1 MPHTITIAFDDERM
15 IVSKEM
21 VSVLAACVMLT
32 MILWWL
38 STYSNR
44 AELPSGRVRECF
56 GGEADKQLIR
66 PLHAPLPR
74 RPAGFSRGDAFVLD
88 RARHAG
94 VLPEVD
100 ASSAALEAALLR
112 SVGSLEIPTRR
123 ATTSGH
129 AGYLSARD
137 ARLPRDTLLDTTRYD
152 PLDTLL
158 GSSCGWGGAYE
169 RSVGG
174 GVAWDPSVYS
184 PAATEASVYYSL
196 DLSPPPQP
204 PQRMPL
210 TPHPVIAAAETSATS
225 GGRGSCRLA
234 SSDGL

>member
-38 STYSNR
+38 WTQ
-44 AELPSGRVRECF
+44 CF

-129 AGYLSARD
+129 AGYLSALD
-137 ARLPRDTLLDTTRYD
+137 ARLPRDTLLGTA
-152 PLDTLL
+152 L
-158 GSSCGWGGAYE
+158 GSSCGWSGAYE

-174 GVAWDPSVYS
+174 SMAWDPSVYSPAVYS

-210 TPHPVIAAAETSATS
+210 APHPVIAAAETSATS

-234 SSDGL
+234 SSDDL

>member
-38 STYSNR
+38 STK
-44 AELPSGRVRECF
+44 ACF

-158 GSSCGWGGAYE
+158 GSSSGWGGAYE

-174 GVAWDPSVYS
+174 GVAWDPSVYSPAVYS

-204 PQRMPL
+204 PQRVPL
-210 TPHPVIAAAETSATS
+210 APHPVIAVAETSATS

>member
-1 MPHTITIAFDDERM
+1 MPHTITIAFDDEIM

-38 STYSNR
+38 ST
-44 AELPSGRVRECF
+44 CF
-56 GGEADKQLIR
+56 GGEADKQLMR

-137 ARLPRDTLLDTTRYD
+137 ARLPRDTLL
-152 PLDTLL
+152 
-158 GSSCGWGGAYE
+158 GSSCGWGRAHE

-174 GVAWDPSVYS
+174 GVAFWDPHS

-204 PQRMPL
+204 PQRIPL
-210 TPHPVIAAAETSATS
+210 APHPVIAVAETSATS

-234 SSDGL
+234 SSDDL

>member
-38 STYSNR
+38 STF
-44 AELPSGRVRECF
+44 GKCF

-174 GVAWDPSVYS
+174 GMAFWDTRS

-210 TPHPVIAAAETSATS
+210 APHPVIAAAETSATS

-234 SSDGL
+234 SSDDL

>member
-38 STYSNR
+38 STK
-44 AELPSGRVRECF
+44 ACF

-137 ARLPRDTLLDTTRYD
+137 ARLPRDTLL
-152 PLDTLL
+152 

-174 GVAWDPSVYS
+174 GVAFWDPRS

-210 TPHPVIAAAETSATS
+210 APHPVIAAAETSATS

>member
-38 STYSNR
+38 STH
-44 AELPSGRVRECF
+44 LCF

-66 PLHAPLPR
+66 PLHAPPPR

-137 ARLPRDTLLDTTRYD
+137 ARLPRDSMLDTTRYDPLDRLLDTTRYD

-174 GVAWDPSVYS
+174 GVAFWDPRS

>member
-38 STYSNR
+38 STK
-44 AELPSGRVRECF
+44 ACF

-158 GSSCGWGGAYE
+158 GSSCGWSGAYE

-174 GVAWDPSVYS
+174 GVAFWDPRS

-210 TPHPVIAAAETSATS
+210 APHPVIAAAETSATS

>member
-38 STYSNR
+38 STK
-44 AELPSGRVRECF
+44 ACF

-137 ARLPRDTLLDTTRYD
+137 ARLPRDTLL
-152 PLDTLL
+152 

-174 GVAWDPSVYS
+174 GVAWDPSVYSPAVYS

-210 TPHPVIAAAETSATS
+210 APHPVIAAAETSATS